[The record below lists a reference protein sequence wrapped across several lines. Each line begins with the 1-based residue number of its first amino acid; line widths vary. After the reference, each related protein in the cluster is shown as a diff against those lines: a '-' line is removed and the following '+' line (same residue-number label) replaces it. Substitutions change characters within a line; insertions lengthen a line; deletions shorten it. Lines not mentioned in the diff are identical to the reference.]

1 MSVWRDLRDV
11 LEMYST
17 GGMVIMTGLDGSVME
32 TAVSPPHPPFAT
44 DIDDYTFKTYDPD
57 YAPAVRTTIQ
67 FDSDYVTLMNPTVLS
82 QPLVWQQHVGH
93 VNAKLTVLD
102 KLKELAQK
110 SWVLFLIIPF
120 TWFGV
125 DLSNTNSLEEAWSL
139 ILPML
144 LSAAMVLGRKWL
156 LLVLQ
161 KTVLPLITKTI
172 VWFVQRK
179 FRQFVREM

>member
-32 TAVSPPHPPFAT
+32 TAVSPPHPPFST
-44 DIDDYTFKTYDPD
+44 DIDDFTFKTYDPD

-67 FDSDYVTLMNPTVLS
+67 FDSDYVTLMNPAVLQQS
-82 QPLVWQQHVGH
+82 HVWQQHVVH
-93 VNAKLTVLD
+93 VDNKLSVLD

-120 TWFGV
+120 IWFGV
-125 DLSNTNSLEEAWSL
+125 DLSNVNSVEEAWTL
-139 ILPML
+139 IFPML
-144 LSAAMVLGRKWL
+144 LSAAMVWGRKWL

-161 KTVLPLITKTI
+161 KTVLPLITKT
-172 VWFVQRK
+172 VGWFVQRK
-179 FRQFVREM
+179 FNQFVEGM